1 LDCEAICIE
10 ILGLFAY
17 KFAAPPVSG
26 SITLSAVRL
35 TEEFNLGKPIL
46 TGSFVALITP
56 FKEDGVPD
64 IEGFGQLIEFQAR
77 HGTSALLIM
86 GSTGEVSLL
95 SKEER
100 QRIIVET
107 VTFKKYGLP
116 LFYGCTANNTR
127 ETIAM
132 IDYAA
137 RAGADGAVV
146 TVPSY
151 IYAPIDAALQYFLEV
166 ADASPIPIGIYNN
179 PIRVGTDLPA
189 EAILRLA
196 DHPNVVID
204 KEAMARPGQ
213 IAQILAAGKDLALMC
228 CDSPNLGL
236 VPAVMSLGGHGTANM
251 TGNIAPAE
259 MAIISKPWATFEDAA
274 NFREAYLRLLPLIQF
289 TYSKVNPVPVKSLAR
304 VLGLPAGRLRKPYL
318 SLTGS
323 ALRAG
328 LDIVY
333 RLGLPER
340 YGYRI
345 REDLMGQDA
354 PAEAASRPDPE
365 SATVGSAACFI
376 PEGR

>member
-1 LDCEAICIE
+1 M
-10 ILGLFAY
+10 
-17 KFAAPPVSG
+17 
-26 SITLSAVRL
+26 
-35 TEEFNLGKPIL
+35 GKLIL
-46 TGSFVALITP
+46 TGSFVALVTP
-56 FKEDGVPD
+56 FDEDGEPD
-64 IEGFGQLIEFQAR
+64 IEGFGRLIEFQAA

-95 SKEER
+95 SREER
-100 QRIIVET
+100 HRIISET
-107 VTFKKYGLP
+107 VPFKRHGLP

-132 IDYAA
+132 VQYAA

-151 IYAPIDAALQYFLEV
+151 VYAPVDAAVPYFLEV

-179 PIRVGTDLPA
+179 PARVGTDLPA

-196 DHPNVVID
+196 DHPNIVID

-213 IAQILAAGKDLALMC
+213 IAQILAAGKEMALMC

-259 MAIISKPWATFEDAA
+259 MAVISRPWRTIEDAVE
-274 NFREAYLRLLPLIQF
+274 FRATYLKILPLIRF
-289 TYSKVNPVPVKSLAR
+289 AYSRVNPVPVKSLAR

-318 SLTGS
+318 NMTGA

-328 LDIVY
+328 LDIVK

-340 YGYRI
+340 YKYRI
-345 REDLMGQDA
+345 DENLVGEDAPGPAAGD
-354 PAEAASRPDPE
+354 PAEA
-365 SATVGSAACFI
+365 SAAAGPAACFI
-376 PEGR
+376 R